1 MKSAIVSFF
10 VLSSVLAAVF
20 LNSLFVSRAIE
31 DTATRLN
38 DAPETTDNYELYYE
52 IYEEYMKKQRFIGLT
67 VSHDDLTNIESEFN
81 EILGSIKAGDEENLI
96 IAKSRLI
103 GALTHLRR
111 LSGVNADSIF

>member
-1 MKSAIVSFF
+1 MKSAIISFF
-10 VLSSVLAAVF
+10 VLTTVLTAVF
-20 LNSLFVSRAIE
+20 LNSFFVSRGIE
-31 DTATRLN
+31 KTTESLK
-38 DAPETTDNYELYYE
+38 DAPESTDSYEVYYD
-52 IYEEYMKKQRFIGLT
+52 IYLEYMKTQRFIGLT

-81 EILGSIKAGDEENLI
+81 EILGSIKADDEENLI